1 MSRARHPWFY
11 TLPVALTLAGPRAV
25 PARPIA
31 PVAVPEFAVLA
42 ELLRERQGIDLGGP
56 AGDDHGSAS
65 VPHFQQF
72 GTGEGGPLA
81 AFEEHADGTIY
92 LAFLP
97 PVGPEWYDVGR
108 ADDTEESRDRVIPV
122 GRGRRR
128 FADAQQRN
136 VRLDHWESPNSAF
149 PAGRAPVP
157 RWLAFPLP
165 LVDSCAA
172 DRARLAALE
181 AGQEE
186 RGHGARAVIGLVRRG
201 IERAFGARLRRRL
214 ASPRC
219 IRRRAADWGTALA
232 AVAGARAQL
241 AVARAT
247 PPLPGAGDYCF
258 RDVVSKLDPILG
270 NSGPPEWQTIL
281 PVDSRSADESQ
292 ENGQRRRNPDR
303 ALDAPGNHA
312 VSWDELVHL
321 TQSDLADAFR
331 ILRWGGHPSRE
342 DIKDRPIPWIE
353 SAADGIVTN
362 SFLSGADYAGDHYQ
376 PPEGYWLG
384 VAPPVAPEGCGT
396 FNAQHALCN
405 DWIVYLRPDPE
416 YEFLLAYDTEHEEPE
431 QGWGNFG
438 VELQG
443 DLENEV
449 EQWLV
454 PVGYRTEPGDRIHLV
469 GRWVIDCGHEDWHA
483 ELHPIEAFVS
493 THARTHAAA
502 SGGFEGLAS
511 VVVTGDWPGGRLA
524 LDLWPP
530 ARPAAATT
538 LAWRRDRAGAAL
550 SGLSIAETLEPGDAP
565 NHLHLEVVST
575 DARRPLVT
583 GDWNEVEPDPT
594 RRLATR
600 YHLWWSE
607 RSARDT
613 GRVR

>member
-56 AGDDHGSAS
+56 AGDDRGSAS
-65 VPHFQQF
+65 VPHSQQF

-136 VRLDHWESPNSAF
+136 VRLDHWESADSAF

-232 AVAGARAQL
+232 AVAGARAHL

-258 RDVVSKLDPILG
+258 RDVVSKLDPIFG

-281 PVDSRSADESQ
+281 PDSRSVDDSQ

-303 ALDAPGNHA
+303 PLDAAGNHA

-321 TQSDLADAFR
+321 TQTDLSSAFR
-331 ILRWGGHPSRE
+331 ILRWDGHPNRE

-493 THARTHAAA
+493 THARVRSAA
-502 SGGFEGLAS
+502 SDGFEGLAS

-538 LAWRRDRAGAAL
+538 LAWRRDRAGAL
-550 SGLSIAETLEPGDAP
+550 SGLSVTETLEPGDAP

-575 DARRPLVT
+575 DARRPLAT
-583 GDWNEVEPDPT
+583 GDWNEVEPHST

-607 RSARDT
+607 RSASDS
-613 GRVR
+613 GPVR

>member
-1 MSRARHPWFY
+1 VSRARHPWFY

-56 AGDDHGSAS
+56 AGDDRGSAS
-65 VPHFQQF
+65 VPHSQQF

-92 LAFLP
+92 LAYLP

-136 VRLDHWESPNSAF
+136 VRLDHWESADSAF

-232 AVAGARAQL
+232 AVAGARAHL

-258 RDVVSKLDPILG
+258 RDVVSKLDPIFG

-281 PVDSRSADESQ
+281 PDSRSVDDSQ

-303 ALDAPGNHA
+303 PLDAAGNHA

-321 TQSDLADAFR
+321 TQTDLSSAFR
-331 ILRWGGHPSRE
+331 ILRWDGHPSRE

-416 YEFLLAYDTEHEEPE
+416 YEFRH
-431 QGWGNFG
+431 
-438 VELQG
+438 
-443 DLENEV
+443 
-449 EQWLV
+449 
-454 PVGYRTEPGDRIHLV
+454 RT
-469 GRWVIDCGHEDWHA
+469 
-483 ELHPIEAFVS
+483 
-493 THARTHAAA
+493 
-502 SGGFEGLAS
+502 
-511 VVVTGDWPGGRLA
+511 
-524 LDLWPP
+524 
-530 ARPAAATT
+530 
-538 LAWRRDRAGAAL
+538 
-550 SGLSIAETLEPGDAP
+550 
-565 NHLHLEVVST
+565 
-575 DARRPLVT
+575 
-583 GDWNEVEPDPT
+583 
-594 RRLATR
+594 
-600 YHLWWSE
+600 
-607 RSARDT
+607 
-613 GRVR
+613 